1 MIKIIQRKS
10 DNKYLQSVENDL
22 WTNNISE
29 AYEMSLIECV
39 EIKKSLSTNYTPEDI
54 KEILNLNKVKIASKE
69 EKKIYINIIKKINN

>member
-22 WTNNISE
+22 WVDNIYE

-39 EIKKSLSTNYTPEDI
+39 EAKDSLLPKYTTEDI

-69 EKKIYINIIKKINN
+69 EKKKYRDILKNK

>member
-10 DNKYLQSVENDL
+10 DNKYLQSAENDL

-39 EIKKSLSTNYTPEDI
+39 EVKNSLSANYTSEDI
-54 KEILNLNKVKIASKE
+54 KEILNLNKVKIASKK
-69 EKKIYINIIKKINN
+69 EKKIYRDILKNK

>member
-1 MIKIIQRKS
+1 MIKILQRKS

-22 WTNNISE
+22 WTKNISE

-39 EIKKSLSTNYTPEDI
+39 EVKKSLSTNYTNEDI

-69 EKKIYINIIKKINN
+69 EKKIYRDILKNK

>member
-10 DNKYLQSVENDL
+10 DNKYLQSAENDL

-39 EIKKSLSTNYTPEDI
+39 EVKKSLSANYTSEDI
-54 KEILNLNKVKIASKE
+54 KEILNLNKVKIASKK
-69 EKKIYINIIKKINN
+69 EKKIYRDILKNK

>member
-22 WTNNISE
+22 WVDNISE
-29 AYEMSLIECV
+29 AYEMSLVECIEV
-39 EIKKSLSTNYTPEDI
+39 KKSLSTNYTPEDI

-69 EKKIYINIIKKINN
+69 EKKKYRDILKNK

>member
-69 EKKIYINIIKKINN
+69 EKKIYRDILKKINN

>member
-22 WTNNISE
+22 WVDNISE
-29 AYEMSLIECV
+29 AYEMNLIECV
-39 EIKKSLSTNYTPEDI
+39 EVKKSLSTNYTNEDI

-69 EKKIYINIIKKINN
+69 EKKIYRDILKNK

>member
-22 WTNNISE
+22 WVDNISE

-39 EIKKSLSTNYTPEDI
+39 EVKKSLSTNYTPEDI

-69 EKKIYINIIKKINN
+69 EKKKYRDILKNK

>member
-22 WTNNISE
+22 WVDNISE

-39 EIKKSLSTNYTPEDI
+39 EVKKSLSTNYTNEDI

-69 EKKIYINIIKKINN
+69 EKKIYRDILKNK

>member
-22 WTNNISE
+22 WVDNISE

-39 EIKKSLSTNYTPEDI
+39 EVKKSLSTNYKPEDI

-69 EKKIYINIIKKINN
+69 EKKKYRDILKNK

>member
-1 MIKIIQRKS
+1 MIKILQRKS

-22 WTNNISE
+22 WTKNISE

-39 EIKKSLSTNYTPEDI
+39 EVKKSLSSNYTNEDI

-69 EKKIYINIIKKINN
+69 EKKIYRDILKNK

>member
-10 DNKYLQSVENDL
+10 DNKYLQSAENDL

-39 EIKKSLSTNYTPEDI
+39 ADKNSLSANYTSEDI
-54 KEILNLNKVKIASKE
+54 KEILNLLE
-69 EKKIYINIIKKINN
+69 ELFYQSIYDQCYKMINI

>member
-1 MIKIIQRKS
+1 MTKIIQRKS

-22 WTNNISE
+22 WTKNISE

-39 EIKKSLSTNYTPEDI
+39 EVKKSLSSNYTNEDI

-69 EKKIYINIIKKINN
+69 EKKIYRDILKNK

>member
-29 AYEMSLIECV
+29 SYEMSLIECV
-39 EIKKSLSTNYTPEDI
+39 EVKKSLSTNYTTEDI

-69 EKKIYINIIKKINN
+69 EKKIYRDILKNK

>member
-22 WTNNISE
+22 WVDNISE

-39 EIKKSLSTNYTPEDI
+39 EVKDSLLSKYTSEDI

-69 EKKIYINIIKKINN
+69 EKKKYRDILKNK

>member
-1 MIKIIQRKS
+1 MIKILQRKS

-22 WTNNISE
+22 WVDNISE

-39 EIKKSLSTNYTPEDI
+39 EVKKSLSTNYTNEDI

-69 EKKIYINIIKKINN
+69 EKKIYRDILKNK